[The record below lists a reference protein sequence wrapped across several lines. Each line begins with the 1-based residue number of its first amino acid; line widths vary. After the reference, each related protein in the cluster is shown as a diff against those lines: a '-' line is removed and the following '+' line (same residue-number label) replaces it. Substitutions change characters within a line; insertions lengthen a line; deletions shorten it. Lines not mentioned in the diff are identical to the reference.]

1 MSATTTAAAAA
12 NDPGFA
18 PAPARDLATARALG
32 RRRRFVDALV
42 RWLCI
47 GATLVGLF
55 FLASLLLTLLWRGL
69 ETLDWTTLTREF
81 EPTTYGDDT
90 LPKGGLSHAIAG
102 TLLQTALA
110 TLIGTPIG
118 LLVGTYL
125 AEYARGSALG
135 NAVRFVSDVLLSA
148 PSILIGLFIYQLVV
162 LPMGGFSGWAG
173 VFALAVIVIPV
184 VVRTTEDMLQ
194 LIPNTLREAVIALG
208 APKWKMIV
216 LVCYRAAI
224 SGIVTG
230 ILLAVAR
237 IAGET
242 APLLLTSFGN
252 AVLTFDLGQ
261 AMSSLPIAIYQ
272 QANSGFPDLVAI
284 AWSGALLITLGVLA
298 INISARLLLRRRG

>member
-1 MSATTTAAAAA
+1 MSATTAAAAS
-12 NDPGFA
+12 GL
-18 PAPARDLATARALG
+18 APARDVATARALG

-55 FLASLLLTLLWRGL
+55 FLASLLFTLLWRGL
-69 ETLDWTTLTREF
+69 QTLDWAVLTREF
-81 EPTTYGDDT
+81 QPTTYGDPDA
-90 LPKGGLSHAIAG
+90 PRGGLSHAILG
-102 TLLQTALA
+102 TLIHTTLA
-110 TLIGTPIG
+110 TLVGTPIG

-148 PSILIGLFIYQLVV
+148 PSILIGLFVYQLVV

-173 VFALAVIVIPV
+173 VFALAIIVVPV

-216 LVCYRAAI
+216 LVCYRAAL

-252 AVLTFDLGQ
+252 SVLSFDLNR
-261 AMSSLPIAIYQ
+261 AVASLPMAIYQ
-272 QANSGFPDLVAI
+272 QANSGFPDLIDI
-284 AWSGALLITLGVLA
+284 AWSGALLVTAGVLA
-298 INISARLLLRRRG
+298 INIAARVLLRRRG